1 MSKPL
6 TTYDVTFI
14 DTLRVVV
21 TVQAAYPEQARRRA
35 THRWCAD
42 LWDKADVALLDVA
55 SEIIES
61 DNRTCLSIVSHP
73 ETSTNESQ
81 PQ

>member
-6 TTYDVTFI
+6 TTYDVVFL

-21 TVQAAYPEQARRRA
+21 TVQAAHPEQARRRA

-42 LWDKADVALLDVA
+42 LWDKADASLHGAA

-61 DNRTCLSIVSHP
+61 DNRTCVAV
-73 ETSTNESQ
+73 TSPKTINQ
-81 PQ
+81 

>member
-6 TTYDVTFI
+6 TTYYVTFL

-42 LWDKADVALLDVA
+42 LWDKADAALKDAA

-61 DNRTCLSIVSHP
+61 DNRTCLSIVPHP
-73 ETSTNESQ
+73 VQSTNESTSS
-81 PQ
+81 